1 MAIGLKL
8 KFKKWR
14 WPVFFSLVV
23 ALLAYWLAQIWLGP
37 AVTGYVVSKE
47 VLMPSVPLNAEVGQP
62 TAIEVSSKVGGKVA
76 QVYVQEGA
84 TVSAGQVLFTLE
96 DKRQPVELQKARV
109 ATALAEAHFKKISEQ
124 TQAGSAQA
132 LQRAKHTVENA
143 KTAYARVNE
152 LAAKGLVSR
161 EQSADALRN
170 LTIAHSQLAN
180 LEFQAKAMRAQG
192 SDYAAAEKAL
202 SKARA
207 AERALK
213 DSSVTL
219 SVKAEFAGI
228 LAACKVAVGDMV
240 LPGKTTLL
248 IIPAGNAG
256 LLSQHDVLSVPL
268 TAVHDA
274 EGAAPW
280 VMLAEN
286 GRALRRT
293 VKLGL
298 RGHDK
303 VEVVQGLREGDFVL
317 IATAVEEGQRI
328 RLTSAG

>member
-1 MAIGLKL
+1 M
-8 KFKKWR
+8 
-14 WPVFFSLVV
+14 
-23 ALLAYWLAQIWLGP
+23 
-37 AVTGYVVSKE
+37 
-47 VLMPSVPLNAEVGQP
+47 
-62 TAIEVSSKVGGKVA
+62 
-76 QVYVQEGA
+76 
-84 TVSAGQVLFTLE
+84 
-96 DKRQPVELQKARV
+96 
-109 ATALAEAHFKKISEQ
+109 
-124 TQAGSAQA
+124 
-132 LQRAKHTVENA
+132 
-143 KTAYARVNE
+143 
-152 LAAKGLVSR
+152 
-161 EQSADALRN
+161 
-170 LTIAHSQLAN
+170 
-180 LEFQAKAMRAQG
+180 
-192 SDYAAAEKAL
+192 
-202 SKARA
+202 
-207 AERALK
+207 
-213 DSSVTL
+213 
-219 SVKAEFAGI
+219 
-228 LAACKVAVGDMV
+228 

-328 RLTSAG
+328 RLTSAGVT